1 MDNSKENFP
10 ETGRKPYRYY
20 LIFMLVAC
28 GGALVWQCFLP
39 WMGGEFTT
47 WGNAPGWQREIA
59 LWNVGLVTAIAV
71 SLCKKDVRLM
81 RLMTLQSTLLCLALG
96 TNHLVAFLQDPSTHH
111 LIHLMG
117 IVEVL
122 LLGGVWGVVALLRGR
137 DML

>member
-1 MDNSKENFP
+1 MDNSKENIP
-10 ETGRKPYRYY
+10 ETGGKPYRYY

-81 RLMTLQSTLLCLALG
+81 RLMTLQSTLLCLTLG

-137 DML
+137 DAL

>member
-1 MDNSKENFP
+1 
-10 ETGRKPYRYY
+10 
-20 LIFMLVAC
+20 
-28 GGALVWQCFLP
+28 
-39 WMGGEFTT
+39 
-47 WGNAPGWQREIA
+47 
-59 LWNVGLVTAIAV
+59 
-71 SLCKKDVRLM
+71 M